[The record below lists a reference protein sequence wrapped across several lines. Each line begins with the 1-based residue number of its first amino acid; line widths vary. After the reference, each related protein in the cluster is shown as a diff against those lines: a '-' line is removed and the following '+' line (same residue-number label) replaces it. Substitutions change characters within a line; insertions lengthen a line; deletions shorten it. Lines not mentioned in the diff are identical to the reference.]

1 MLRYSNYLGKLR
13 TDIRQ
18 FRDRKISW
26 RSVILMA
33 QDTITSFISTHT
45 FNETTNAYVD
55 EYVEFFNEVLHDHL
69 KNTHET
75 NMILSNHQYIMEY
88 YYFV

>member
-18 FRDRKISW
+18 FRDQKLPW
-26 RSVILMA
+26 RSIVLNA
-33 QDTITSFISTHT
+33 QDTITGFISTYT

-55 EYVEFFNEVLHDHL
+55 EYVEFFNEVLNKYL
-69 KNTHET
+69 KDSREKN
-75 NMILSNHQYIMEY
+75 ILESNHKYLMEY
-88 YYFV
+88 YNYV

>member
-1 MLRYSNYLGKLR
+1 MLRYSNYLAKLR

-26 RSVILMA
+26 RSVLLPA
-33 QDTITSFISTHT
+33 QDTINGFISTHT
-45 FNETTNAYVD
+45 FNATTNAYVD
-55 EYVEFFNEVLHDHL
+55 EYVEFFNEVLHDHIIS
-69 KNTHET
+69 TQES
-75 NMILSNHQYIMEY
+75 NMIISNHQYIMEY